1 MLRYVSTDSKIDT
14 KLMFQNCT
22 IHTDSYKFYC
32 PTYIDFLHSQQWNS
46 ISGKGC
52 FFLDVPDRS
61 DPVISCH
68 HFALTLPER
77 SSVWMESLPGMCVIG
92 DHNGAQKLVIIIIN
106 FYKWLNKGL
115 STFSVVV
122 LCLVL

>member
-1 MLRYVSTDSKIDT
+1 
-14 KLMFQNCT
+14 
-22 IHTDSYKFYC
+22 
-32 PTYIDFLHSQQWNS
+32 
-46 ISGKGC
+46 
-52 FFLDVPDRS
+52 
-61 DPVISCH
+61 
-68 HFALTLPER
+68 
-77 SSVWMESLPGMCVIG
+77 MESLPGMCVIG